1 MNIKRK
7 KTGGRQKGTTNL
19 LGTDLRRTLL
29 EEIEMFFLN
38 GEFTENFKG
47 LTPAEKINTITKLM
61 SIALP
66 KIQAISI
73 EQQEAKKLTIED
85 KLAALIKPKDTPQ
98 P

>member
-1 MNIKRK
+1 MANTTRK
-7 KTGGRQKGTTNL
+7 KFGGRTKGTPNL
-19 LGTDLRRTLL
+19 LGMDLRKTLL
-29 EEIEMFFLN
+29 EEIELFFLN
-38 GEFTENFKG
+38 GEFTENFKE

-85 KLAALIKPKDTPQ
+85 KLAALIKPKDT
-98 P
+98 

>member
-7 KTGGRQKGTTNL
+7 KTGGRTKGTPNL
-19 LGTDLRRTLL
+19 LGMELRRTLL
-29 EEIEMFFLN
+29 EEIEMFFID
-38 GEFTENFKG
+38 GKFTENFKE

-85 KLAALIKPKDTPQ
+85 KLAALIKAKDT
-98 P
+98 